1 MGAVSIPGVKSGRGV
16 TLTPHL
22 LLVPWSR
29 KGRAIPL
36 IPLWVVR
43 PVQSLNACTWVHFTF
58 TLPFTAIGSNNMVD
72 KRNCE
77 DGTTS
82 AIVKGHELS
91 YGKDTYVV
99 CDGGSSAELCNKYSG
114 FTFPSNYQTLQNKS
128 ALWG

>member
-1 MGAVSIPGVKSGRGV
+1 
-16 TLTPHL
+16 
-22 LLVPWSR
+22 
-29 KGRAIPL
+29 
-36 IPLWVVR
+36 
-43 PVQSLNACTWVHFTF
+43 
-58 TLPFTAIGSNNMVD
+58 MVD

-77 DGTTS
+77 DGTTSAIVKGHELSYGKDTYVVCDGGSSAELCKTTS